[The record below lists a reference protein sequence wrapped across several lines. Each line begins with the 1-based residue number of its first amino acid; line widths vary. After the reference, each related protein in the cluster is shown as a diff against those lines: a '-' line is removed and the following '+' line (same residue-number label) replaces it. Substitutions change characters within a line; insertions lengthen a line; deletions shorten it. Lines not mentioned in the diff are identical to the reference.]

1 MQLVPQHPCAGLGEV
16 SLIDPADDLRLLR
29 DDLRLIVR
37 ASAVAVEVFVLDG
50 RLSALHGAAFAPCDI
65 GGDGFALGLCEGTG
79 ERDAQLAVLLQ
90 RMDVL
95 LFKDD
100 GDTQLLERPCVVETV
115 HCIAG
120 KAGDR
125 LGEDDIYLPLAAVA
139 DHAHE
144 VLALFHRSAG
154 GALVGEDARHG
165 PHGVGHDLVGVV
177 FLLHLVAV
185 CLILLLGGD
194 PAVGGNSE
202 LSLELRLPDRLRLCG
217 DLNDSWGGF
226 VHG

>member
-1 MQLVPQHPCAGLGEV
+1 MQLVPQHPCTGPGEV
-16 SLIDPADDLRLLR
+16 SLVDPADDLRLLR

-37 ASAVAVEVFVLDG
+37 APAVAVEVFVLDG

-65 GGDGFALGLCEGTG
+65 GGDGFALRLCEGAG

-90 RMDVL
+90 RIDVL

-100 GDTQLLERPCVVETV
+100 GDAQLLESPCVVEAV
-115 HCIAG
+115 HRVAG
-120 KAGDR
+120 EAGYR
-125 LGEDDIYLPLAAVA
+125 FGEDDVYLPLAAVA

-144 VLALFHRSAG
+144 VLALFHRGAG
-154 GALVGEDARHG
+154 DALVGEDARHG

-177 FLLHLVAV
+177 FLLHLIAV

-194 PAVGGNSE
+194 PAVGGDPE
-202 LSLELRLPDRLRLCG
+202 LPLGIRFP
-217 DLNDSWGGF
+217 F
-226 VHG
+226 

>member
-1 MQLVPQHPCAGLGEV
+1 MQLVPQHPCTGPGEV
-16 SLIDPADDLRLLR
+16 SLVDPADDLRLLR

-37 ASAVAVEVFVLDG
+37 APAVAVEVFVLDG

-65 GGDGFALGLCEGTG
+65 GGDGFALRLCEGAG

-90 RMDVL
+90 RIDVL

-100 GDTQLLERPCVVETV
+100 GDAQLLESPCVVEAV
-115 HCIAG
+115 HRVAG
-120 KAGDR
+120 EAGYR
-125 LGEDDIYLPLAAVA
+125 FGEDDVYLPLAAVA

-144 VLALFHRSAG
+144 VLALFHRGAG
-154 GALVGEDARHG
+154 DALVGEDARHG

-177 FLLHLVAV
+177 FLLRLVAV

-194 PAVGGNSE
+194 PAVGGDPE
-202 LSLELRLPDRLRLCG
+202 LSLELRLPDRLRLCR